1 MLNQL
6 NSTTKRELDKKYLTK
21 ANTYIDTEQK
31 IGKFGDDDL
40 YQITINCGSL
50 PNATSKVVTTDIIA
64 ENILRYDVF
73 ASRSF
78 ESGDY
83 KKQILTIPNGYVG
96 GGDVT
101 SIAFIDNN
109 DKIVISLSAGSDR
122 TMFTGLAIVQYTKPT
137 QS

>member
-50 PNATSKVVTTDIIA
+50 PNATSKVVTTDINA

-73 ASRSF
+73 ANRSF

-101 SIAFIDNN
+101 TVAYIDNN
-109 DKIVISLSAGSDR
+109 DKIVLTLSAGSDR